1 MERQVYVFIDLAGKA
16 HRVGTLWARA
26 NRGHESAS
34 FEYHHSWLD
43 NPASFALEPALAKI
57 SGPQHTQPGRFIFG
71 AFGDSAP
78 DRWGRILL
86 QRDERLSARA
96 QKREPCALRESD
108 YLLRVSDFTRQGA
121 LRFAEEEG
129 GAFFAPSDRKQ
140 VPPLVF
146 LPKLLAAASAIGTEE
161 EKDEDV
167 KLLVAPGSSLGG
179 ARPKASVIDKDG
191 ALSMAKFPLKDD
203 TARVPIWEAVALTLA
218 AKAGL
223 STPEWRLETIAERP
237 VLILKRFDRQGDIRI
252 PYLSAMSMLGATDG
266 DMRSYMEIADA
277 LRQYGTKPAEDCARL
292 WRRIVFN
299 ILISNTDDHLRNHGF
314 LYEKGGW
321 RLAPAFDLNP
331 TPAEVRERA
340 LSLAINE
347 MDNTAS
353 LAIAMDVAEHFGLKA
368 KEARAIALEVGV
380 AIKEW
385 RVTAR
390 HFHLSAAEMDRMASA
405 FEHDDLLSSLKLSPK
420 PST

>member
-203 TARVPIWEAVALTLA
+203 TARRA
-218 AKAGL
+218 A
-223 STPEWRLETIAERP
+223 S
-237 VLILKRFDRQGDIRI
+237 
-252 PYLSAMSMLGATDG
+252 
-266 DMRSYMEIADA
+266 
-277 LRQYGTKPAEDCARL
+277 
-292 WRRIVFN
+292 
-299 ILISNTDDHLRNHGF
+299 HLHFF
-314 LYEKGGW
+314 LLQCRW
-321 RLAPAFDLNP
+321 
-331 TPAEVRERA
+331 
-340 LSLAINE
+340 
-347 MDNTAS
+347 
-353 LAIAMDVAEHFGLKA
+353 
-368 KEARAIALEVGV
+368 
-380 AIKEW
+380 
-385 RVTAR
+385 
-390 HFHLSAAEMDRMASA
+390 
-405 FEHDDLLSSLKLSPK
+405 PK
-420 PST
+420 PPPATWAEKPTAVPVCGRSAQEMLHLPPPQIGMRPAG